1 MRNSEKFKGF
11 DIIKD
16 TIFLKK
22 FNKENYNLKKLEN
35 MSTKVKDYNIKKQID
50 REISLM
56 KWGLEGESSVYFELK
71 NSLLPM
77 ICLHDIRIEVGDLN
91 AQIDFLILTNKFIY
105 IFETKH
111 LVGDITINED
121 GSFIRIINEN
131 GYKKEEGMYNPITQG
146 ERHSRILKK
155 FFEVNNILK
164 NVEDF
169 PIKSVAVLANPKT
182 VLSKENAPA
191 HIKDN
196 IYRCDQI
203 VHFLQKEF
211 SNQEYEIMI
220 SDSKLESI
228 GYQIL
233 KSNCPIEYNY
243 ELKFGLNKSN
253 YSGIEDNKSYSKKST
268 VVDLNDYKETS
279 SNISSNSNCKTLNKQ
294 EVDDFIILDTLNDNI
309 SIEAKF
315 SKYEPTNPI
324 ENRDLVDFKEQRIKI
339 ESELRHLRKV
349 RSKQLKVEAYK
360 LFTNKQLDKI
370 LNCLPDNIEDLK
382 ILNVIPK
389 GGYLNVGEEIVDVI
403 KRYTENIDSK
413 YKVSVD
419 KDYECILSNNLERY
433 RTIKAQEL
441 KICDYKVFTNNQ
453 IRDLVKYKPLT
464 ISDLYKISGFDKTHV
479 KNYGED
485 ILNLINNKKSN
496 LG

>member
-11 DIIKD
+11 DAIKD

-77 ICLHDIRIEVGDLN
+77 ICLHDIRIEIGDLN
-91 AQIDFLILTNKFIY
+91 AQIDFLVLTNKFIY

-111 LVGDITINED
+111 LVGNITINED

-169 PIKSVAVLANPKT
+169 PIKSVAILANPKT
-182 VLSKENAPA
+182 VLSKENAPS

-211 SNQEYEIMI
+211 SNEEYEIMI

-228 GYQIL
+228 GLQIL
-233 KSNCPIEYNY
+233 KNNCPIEYNY

-268 VVDLNDYKETS
+268 IVELQSYRDNPL
-279 SNISSNSNCKTLNKQ
+279 SNYSKDDCKSLNKF
-294 EVDDFIILDTLNDNI
+294 ETDDFIMLDTENHDI

-315 SKYEPTNPI
+315 SKYEPTTPI
-324 ENRDLVDFKEQRIKI
+324 ETRCLVDFKEYREKI
-339 ESELRHLRKV
+339 ESELRHIRKV
-349 RSKQLKVEAYK
+349 KSKQLKIEAYK
-360 LFTNKQLDKI
+360 LFTNKQLEKI
-370 LNCLPDNIEDLK
+370 LNCLPDTIEDLK
-382 ILNVIPK
+382 MLNIIPK
-389 GGYLNVGEEIVDVI
+389 DGYLNIGEDIVDTI
-403 KRYTENIDSK
+403 KKYTENIDSK
-413 YKVSVD
+413 YNISVD
-419 KDYECILSNNLERY
+419 KDYECVLSNNLEIY
-433 RTIKAQEL
+433 RTSKAKEL
-441 KICDYKVFTNNQ
+441 GISEYKVFTNNQ
-453 IRDLVKYKPLT
+453 IRDITKYKPLT
-464 ISDLYKISGFDKTHV
+464 VSDLYKISGFDKSHV

>member
-91 AQIDFLILTNKFIY
+91 AQIDFLVLTNKFIY

-111 LVGDITINED
+111 LVGDITINEE

-146 ERHSRILKK
+146 ERHSRILRK

-164 NVEDF
+164 NIEDF
-169 PIKSVAVLANPKT
+169 PIKSIAILANPKT
-182 VLSKENAPA
+182 LLSKENAPS

-211 SNQEYEIMI
+211 SNEEYEIMI

-228 GYQIL
+228 GFQIL
-233 KSNCPIEYNY
+233 KNNRPIEYNY
-243 ELKFGLNKSN
+243 EVKYGLNKSN
-253 YSGIEDNKSYSKKST
+253 YSGIKDNKFYSKKST
-268 VVDLNDYKETS
+268 VVELQNYIGNLSSSS
-279 SNISSNSNCKTLNKQ
+279 SNDIYKTSNKI
-294 EVDDFIILDTLNDNI
+294 EDDEFIILDTENHNI

-315 SKYEPTNPI
+315 SKYEPTTPI
-324 ENRDLVDFKEQRIKI
+324 ETRCLVDFKEYRKKI
-339 ESELRHLRKV
+339 ESELRHIRKV
-349 RSKQLKVEAYK
+349 RSKQLKIEAYK

-370 LNCLPDNIEDLK
+370 LNCLPDTIEDLK
-382 ILNVIPK
+382 ILNIIPRE
-389 GGYLNVGEEIVDVI
+389 GYLNVGEEIVGII
-403 KRYTENIDSK
+403 KKYTENIDSK
-413 YKVSVD
+413 YNIFVD

-433 RTIKAQEL
+433 RTNKSQEL
-441 KICDYKVFTNNQ
+441 NISEYKVFTNNQ
-453 IRDLVKYKPLT
+453 IRDIVKFKPLT
-464 ISDLYKISGFDKTHV
+464 ISDLYKISGFDKYHV

-485 ILNLINNKKSN
+485 ILNLINNKK
-496 LG
+496 